1 MSIGDM
7 RDELFDLDIQDI
19 EEIMNGFDR
28 LVHEQR
34 ALHND
39 QRKNDA
45 LNYYLKQGNTID
57 DAMYMAGY
65 KSDASLTDVVFHW
78 DHVCKSK

>member
-28 LVHEQR
+28 LVHERR

-39 QRKNDA
+39 QRKKDA
-45 LNYYLKQGNTID
+45 FNYYLKQGNTIE

-65 KSDASLTDVVFHW
+65 KSTATLN
-78 DHVCKSK
+78 

>member
-45 LNYYLKQGNTID
+45 LNYYLKQGNTIE

-65 KSDASLTDVVFHW
+65 KSTATLN
-78 DHVCKSK
+78 